1 MEKYANSKE
10 RKALS
15 SFIHQN
21 LIKMTVQTQPK
32 STKEKKIFG
41 WFIRSGLKVGKV
53 STMPE
58 HRQKA
63 DYMCVL
69 YVVYCACYSWKIRL
83 VYINVKERFIKQAT
97 TVDDFHGMNN
107 QMNDLQYTK
116 FKCVNFEVNRDL
128 PFS

>member
-32 STKEKKIFG
+32 STKEKKI
-41 WFIRSGLKVGKV
+41 SGGLLGRGFQVGKV
-53 STMPE
+53 PTMPE
-58 HRQKA
+58 HRQNV
-63 DYMCVL
+63 DYVF
-69 YVVYCACYSWKIRL
+69 YVVYYACQSWKIRL
-83 VYINVKERFIKQAT
+83 VVYINVKERFIKQAT

-107 QMNDLQYTK
+107 HII
-116 FKCVNFEVNRDL
+116 
-128 PFS
+128 